1 MTKLAKLNKVQEA
14 SPGSRT
20 VRRIIEDEFGI
31 DFDPLIELI
40 RLARRTDKDAVA
52 AKCYADAAKYCHPQL
67 KSMEI
72 NKKVLHGVMMGDS
85 ELANRFRQYMLD
97 VDKTENPMAHVIDM
111 EMEEEIKSE

>member
-1 MTKLAKLNKVQEA
+1 VTKLAKLNKVQEA

-52 AKCYADAAKYCHPQL
+52 AKCYA
-67 KSMEI
+67 
-72 NKKVLHGVMMGDS
+72 